1 MKLKR
6 EYAVQEIKA
15 SEDGTYEIAFS
26 SETPVQREIENEYGH
41 PQVVNEILVH
51 DGPENADLTRINN
64 GAALLFNHDFDN
76 HLGIV
81 VPGSVRID
89 SDRIGRAQ
97 VKFSKH
103 GQLAQEIQA
112 KVDEGTISKISF
124 GYDLDEYH
132 LEGEDLFVTRWSP
145 YEISFV
151 TVPADDKVGLGRA
164 LNISVDGQSVKS
176 NSQNK
181 GNSRMKRID
190 EMTIEE
196 LQDMSIAEIEALSED
211 EAAVRMTMIEE
222 AADKAAAAAA
232 VDEYQVIEGQ
242 EKPKEDELSPEERM
256 EEIEEIEEIAERY
269 KVDRGEV
276 RKAIAT
282 NMTARQFKRSIKP
295 NSKAPA
301 VIRKMEKDTQANLES
316 KFDLNKVVRSKLNG
330 TALNGREAEYH
341 QEMLRKAARSGKEVR
356 GGVFIPA
363 SVLAKGQRAGN
374 TSATL
379 APVTETVGRY
389 DSLVDILLP
398 QSVLGKLNVNT
409 LTGLDKP
416 IFVPKF
422 TKSAVDNFGFVPEN
436 GDRPLGEMTSDQVQ
450 MTPFQFAGGSAI
462 SRKAINT
469 IPNIGDYIAD
479 HIVKASRIKLE
490 QAIFSAAATP
500 NFRDGVAKQLVDA
513 GRVKAGDF
521 TYKAFLAAIAELTD
535 AGVSEEE
542 IKFVMRG
549 AVAADLKSTLRDA
562 NVHDYIMTDDGFV
575 GGCASVQSGVLPAD
589 LIMAGD
595 FSGVT
600 IGEWQGLELDLDDTT
615 LRASSQVIPTVWADL
630 DIAVTDPQ
638 RLFVMQKS
646 AAEGKSAK

>member
-6 EYAVQEIKA
+6 EYAVQDIKA

-26 SETPVQREIENEYGH
+26 SESPVQREIENEYGH
-41 PQVVNEILVH
+41 NVVVNEILVH

-89 SDRIGRAQ
+89 SDRIGRAI

-132 LEGEDLFVTRWSP
+132 LDGQDLLVTKWSP

-151 TVPADDKVGLGRA
+151 TVPADDKVGLGRT
-164 LNISVDGQSVKS
+164 LNISVDGTAVKT

-190 EMTIEE
+190 EMTTEE
-196 LQDMSIAEIEALSED
+196 LLEMTIAEIEALSEEDRKKRELVID
-211 EAAVRMTMIEE
+211 EAAAEAE
-222 AADKAAAAAA
+222 AAADVEA
-232 VDEYQVIEGQ
+232 EQVLQDNPGTPEQ
-242 EKPKEDELSPEERM
+242 DVLTAEERE
-256 EEIEEIEEIAERY
+256 EEIAEIEEIAERY
-269 KVDRGEV
+269 KIERGEV
-276 RKAIAT
+276 RKAIAK

-295 NSKAPA
+295 NKAPA
-301 VIRKMEKDTQANLES
+301 VIRKMEKDTQANIEA
-316 KFDLNKVVRSKLNG
+316 KFDLNKVVRSRLNG

-341 QEMLRKAARSGKEVR
+341 QEMLKNAQRSGKEYR
-356 GGVFIPA
+356 GGAFIPA
-363 SVLAKGQRAGN
+363 SVLAKGSRAGQ

-379 APVTETVGRY
+379 APVTEITQRY

-416 IFVPKF
+416 ISVPKF
-422 TKSAVDNFGFVPEN
+422 TKSAVDNFGWVPEN
-436 GDRPLGEMTSDQVQ
+436 GDRPLGEMTTDNVNMS
-450 MTPFQFAGGSAI
+450 PFTFAGGVAI
-462 SRKAINT
+462 SRKSVNT
-469 IPNIGDYIAD
+469 LPNIGDYIAD

-490 QAIFSAAATP
+490 QAVFSATATT
-500 NFRDGVAKQLVDA
+500 NFRDGIAKQLIDA
-513 GRVKAGDF
+513 GLVKTGAF
-521 TYKAFLAAIAELTD
+521 SYKAFLAVIAELTD
-535 AGVSEEE
+535 AGATEEE
-542 IKFVMRG
+542 IKFIMRG

-562 NVHDYIMTDDGFV
+562 NVHDYIMTDDNKL
-575 GGCASVQSGVLPAD
+575 GGCDVFSSGVLPSD

-600 IGEWQGLELDLDDTT
+600 IAEWAGLELDLDTTT
-615 LRASSQVIPTVWADL
+615 LRASGQIIPTVWCDM
-630 DIAVTDPQ
+630 DIAVTDPS
-638 RLFVMQKS
+638 RLFVMQ
-646 AAEGKSAK
+646 AKAPASK